1 MAARILLALLLSLTL
16 PAMAGAQ
23 FKIAS
28 TSASEAA
35 DAVVDRIDNGS
46 GPGTLVIFGSACPD
60 DADTADSGT
69 TLAVLTFSDPAF
81 GAASGG
87 TATANAITA
96 DPSANASGTA
106 MCFRAKDSDGN
117 VVFQGA
123 ISTAGNG
130 GELILS
136 STSVTAGQSVAI
148 TSLTYNQPT
157 EIAGII
163 EAGSCSR
170 ADVATAISAAGDGD
184 IVSIPAG
191 SCTWATALTISDKAI
206 TIQGA
211 GVDVTTITDGT
222 PKGLAYSTSEMFIWN
237 LKDNEQHRIT
247 ALTIDGGTGDAEP
260 YNRGTMRIY
269 GTSDVNFRMDHFK
282 FITRRTAGIM
292 LHDVLGVIDNGEFIL
307 SNSGV
312 PGGNKFGIYVFHAAW
327 QGVGGYGDNS
337 WATATN
343 FGTIDFLFVEDC
355 SFTSDPS
362 SSLGNVHSYA
372 VDGWLGQRVVYRNN
386 TFTNSTWANHGTE
399 SSGRQRSARASEI
412 YDNAFVMN
420 TSGVASASAI
430 GSRGGTQ
437 VIYDNT
443 LTTSGGA
450 YIGEFIDFGVLRSNQ
465 AYSPWGEC
473 DGSNVW
479 DNPSEPGGLQCLD
492 QPGVGI
498 GDLISG
504 DTPLPATWP
513 NQANEPVYV
522 SGNTRNGVE
531 STTDNGVA
539 RNTEIQ
545 LGRDF
550 IRTAKPGYTAY
561 TYPHP
566 LRD

>member
-1 MAARILLALLLSLTL
+1 VRACLAVVALVLLVSS
-16 PAMAGAQ
+16 PASAQ
-23 FKIAS
+23 FKIAAN
-28 TSASEAA
+28 SASSAA
-35 DAVVDRIDNGS
+35 DAVVDRLDAGS
-46 GPGTLVIFGSACPD
+46 GPGTLVIFGSACPA

-81 GAASGG
+81 GAATGG

-96 DPSANASGTA
+96 DSSANATGTA

-117 VVFQGA
+117 VIFQGA
-123 ISTAGNG
+123 ITTSGGG

-148 TSLTYNQPT
+148 TSLIYNQPT

-191 SCTWATALTISDKAI
+191 SCTWATALTITDKAI

-222 PKGLAYSTSEMFIWN
+222 PKGLAYTSSQMLTWT
-237 LKDNEQHRIT
+237 LKATGQHRLT

-260 YNRGTMRIY
+260 YNTGIMRIF
-269 GTSDVNFRMDHFK
+269 GENVVNFRMDHFK
-282 FITRRTAGIM
+282 IVTRRTAGVM
-292 LHDVLGVIDNGEFIL
+292 FYDVLGVIDNGEFLL

-312 PGGNKFGIYVFHAAW
+312 PGPNKFAMYVFHQDW
-327 QGVGGYGDNS
+327 GGVDGYGDNS
-337 WATATN
+337 WAQPTG
-343 FGTIDFLFVEDC
+343 FGTNQFLFVEDC
-355 SFTSDPS
+355 TFTSDPAS
-362 SSLGNVHSYA
+362 ANGLSHSYA
-372 VDGWLGQRVVYRNN
+372 VDGWSGQRVVYRNN
-386 TFTNSTWANHGTE
+386 TFTNATWANHGTE
-399 SSGRQRSARASEI
+399 SGGRLRSARAAEI
-412 YDNAFVMN
+412 YNNAFVMN
-420 TSGVASASAI
+420 TSAVVVTSAI
-430 GSRGGTQ
+430 GSRGGAA

-450 YIGEFIDFGVLRSNQ
+450 FITNFIDLAVLRANSS
-465 AYSPWGEC
+465 YSPWGKC
-473 DGSNVW
+473 DGTSVY
-479 DNPSEPGGLQCLD
+479 DDSAAVGGLQCLD
-492 QPGVGI
+492 QPGVGQ
-498 GDLISG
+498 GDLLSG
-504 DTPLPATWP
+504 DPASPADWP
-513 NQANEPVYV
+513 NQASDPNYIWD
-522 SGNTRNGVE
+522 NLRNGV
-531 STTDNGVA
+531 SSNDDNGVA
-539 RNTEIQ
+539 RNSQIQ

-550 IRTAKPGYTAY
+550 IRTEKPGYTPY